1 MTKNWLT
8 VKKFT
13 ILSNILLFLIFTGIV
28 LLQNINRVND
38 YAKHRINE
46 VLPNFYLVETY
57 LAEYGLQE
65 DFLNDKFGKLAGAYE
80 YMMILD
86 HDSSYQNI
94 SYNPTT
100 KNINI
105 YEGKDKK
112 YLPIIK
118 WFLNQNQ
125 DEFFVADGLSDKK
138 IKVEFYE
145 VNGSVIAGIE
155 HDIQT
160 EAFNGQ
166 LFTKIN
172 LSVLLIEDFKEILIT
187 NAYIYSIIFIFFF
200 LFQALLFETIFKP
213 LSKMTNHYKLKNKFN
228 ITPHFMN
235 DYMLREMEELQD
247 VTNSSV
253 EKMLAVT
260 DETHAFLEEIVHE
273 VRNPAHN
280 IKNTIEYLE
289 DLIDN
294 ETHPEIKEGLFH
306 IKNESSNID
315 SLLTGI
321 KLSHELYYLGGNPPD
336 SWIEPKG
343 CIEPLMAAYMRNY
356 PSYTFILNNNVS
368 PTAKVWIDEYSFELV
383 LQNLLNNAVKYSAS
397 GSTIFVGIRENKLD
411 NTINIDVT
419 NTGSTI
425 LYSNINKIFDKY
437 VRLSKAK
444 KITSGSGIGLWIVK
458 RVSEIYDINI
468 DVSSTDQSATFSLKF
483 RHIKQGNIEE

>member
-8 VKKFT
+8 VKRFT
-13 ILSNILLFLIFTGIV
+13 ILSNILMFLIFTGIV

-46 VLPNFYLVETY
+46 VLPNFYLVETH

-65 DFLNDKFGKLAGAYE
+65 DFLNDKFGKLPGAYE

-86 HDSSYQNI
+86 NDSSYQNI
-94 SYNPTT
+94 AYNQTS

-118 WFLNQNQ
+118 WLLGQSRE
-125 DEFFVADGLSDKK
+125 DIYVKDGLSDKK

-145 VNGSVIAGIE
+145 VNGSVIAEIE
-155 HDIQT
+155 HAIHT

-166 LFTKIN
+166 LYTKIN

-187 NAYIYSIIFIFFF
+187 NGYLYLIIFIFFF

-235 DYMLREMEELQD
+235 DYMLREMEELNN

-289 DLIDN
+289 DLI
-294 ETHPEIKEGLFH
+294 ETDTLPEIKEGLFH

-315 SLLTGI
+315 SLLKGI

-336 SWIEPKG
+336 SWIEPKS

-356 PSYTFILNNNVS
+356 PSYTFIFNDNVS
-368 PTAKVWIDEYSFELV
+368 KTTKIWIDEYSFELV
-383 LQNLLNNAVKYSAS
+383 MQNLLSNAVKYSTKE
-397 GSTIFVGIRENKLD
+397 STIFVGIRENKLD

-419 NTGSTI
+419 NTGSSI
-425 LYSNINKIFDKY
+425 HYSNINKIFDKY
-437 VRLSKAK
+437 VRLSMAK
-444 KITSGSGIGLWIVK
+444 QITSGSGIGLWIVK
-458 RVSEIYDINI
+458 RVSEIYDVNI
-468 DVSSTDQSATFSLKF
+468 DVNSTNQSATFSLKF
-483 RHIKQGNIEE
+483 KHIKQENIEE